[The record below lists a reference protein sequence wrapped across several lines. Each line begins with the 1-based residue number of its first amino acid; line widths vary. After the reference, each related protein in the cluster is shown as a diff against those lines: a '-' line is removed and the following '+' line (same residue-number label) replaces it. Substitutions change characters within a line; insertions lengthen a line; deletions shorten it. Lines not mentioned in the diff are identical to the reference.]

1 VPDESALKPV
11 SQTRLLIV
19 EDDPRLRE
27 LLVRMTGEW
36 GFMTSAS
43 WSGEEAARMNDQTP
57 FDLAI
62 LDYHLPRMNGMQ
74 TLRRLRDSA
83 PDLQAVVLTAHANLD
98 LAREAMHL
106 DVVEF
111 LVKPCQRGELEKA
124 LDRALR
130 RGRNAEPS
138 PLDVPKSAPGNSLRP
153 VQTIEDAER
162 DLILQSLQRNNGNR
176 AAAARELGI
185 TRRTL
190 HNKINTYQSQGFAI
204 P

>member
-1 VPDESALKPV
+1 MPDELHLKPV
-11 SQTRLLIV
+11 ASTRVLIV

-27 LLVRMTGEW
+27 LLVRMITEW
-36 GFMTSAS
+36 GFAVSAV
-43 WSGEEAARMNDQTP
+43 WSGEEASRLNLEKP
-57 FDLAI
+57 FDLAV

-74 TLRRLRDSA
+74 TLRKLRETA
-83 PDLQAVVLTAHANLD
+83 PDLQAVLLTAHAD
-98 LAREAMHL
+98 VGVAKEAMHL

-111 LVKPCQRGELEKA
+111 LTKPCQRNELEQA

-130 RGRNAEPS
+130 RKSNKPLS
-138 PLDVPKSAPGNSLRP
+138 PLDLPKSQSTPHQPAKTLE
-153 VQTIEDAER
+153 VAER
-162 DLILQSLQRNNGNR
+162 EMILQALERQNGNR

-190 HNKINTYQSQGFAI
+190 HNKINIYQAQGFAI